1 MKKLLILAVLGL
13 LVLFGG
19 KTQAQDSRA
28 VSFDKNWRFKKDTL
42 KDAERPAYNDANWR
56 TLDLPHDWSIQD
68 LPNQKEDE
76 VQGPFTKK
84 SIGKAATGF
93 TEGGVGW
100 YRKHFTL
107 KNTTGKRTYVL
118 FDGVYM
124 NADVWVNGHHL
135 GNHPYGYTSFYYDL
149 TGYLNPAGKTNVV
162 AVCVKNIGKTSRWY
176 SGSGIY
182 RHVWLLI
189 LNPVHAKI
197 WGSFFTT
204 PQVSKDKA
212 TINIKTSVE
221 NMSSAKRMIG
231 VKIDLIDPFGA
242 IVASQKKY
250 LNVPADTS
258 ADLTQTLSAAS
269 PKLWSLTNPALYKAR
284 ITLIAVNKSI
294 DQTVT
299 PFGIRSLKFDGQKGL
314 LLNGET
320 VKLKGGCVHNDLG
333 PLGSASIDRAE
344 DRKVELLKQAG
355 YNAIRLSHNPPSPE
369 FLNACDRLGMLVLD
383 EAFDMWE
390 KAKNPEDYHLYFKDW
405 SQRDLESIIVRDRNH
420 PSVMM
425 WSIGNEI
432 YEAPDSSGYRNAKR
446 LADEVHRLDP
456 TRPVTD
462 AIVFLPPYTK
472 KPWADY
478 EPHVANLD
486 IDGYNYFLDKSAFFQ
501 RDSATLQRFETER
514 AKHPEK
520 LYLSTEYLPSAA
532 LENWDETEKY
542 PWFLGGFCWT
552 AMDYIGEAGI
562 GKPLLVPE
570 VQKLPKGLMGMGMFY
585 KDSWPVFNA
594 DCGDLDLTGNPKA
607 ASFYKNVVW
616 RNSQIEMLVHRPIPA
631 GMKEFVA
638 PWGFPDELKC
648 WTWPGQE
655 GKMMQV
661 NVYTRSKTVKLELN
675 GKVIA
680 EQNVP
685 DGSITATFN
694 IAYQPGTLVAKA
706 FDDGKETG
714 ASTLSTV
721 GKPVAIRLVADR
733 RTINA
738 NQNDL
743 SFVSVEIIDDK
754 GNIVPSVDDV
764 DVTFQLS
771 GKAMIIGLG
780 NGNPS
785 DMTSFQ
791 QSHKT
796 VYEGKALA
804 IIRPTGSKGLAT
816 LSAAATSL
824 KPGYVQIIVK

>member
-1 MKKLLILAVLGL
+1 
-13 LVLFGG
+13 
-19 KTQAQDSRA
+19 
-28 VSFDKNWRFKKDTL
+28 
-42 KDAERPAYNDANWR
+42 
-56 TLDLPHDWSIQD
+56 
-68 LPNQKEDE
+68 
-76 VQGPFTKK
+76 
-84 SIGKAATGF
+84 
-93 TEGGVGW
+93 
-100 YRKHFTL
+100 
-107 KNTTGKRTYVL
+107 
-118 FDGVYM
+118 
-124 NADVWVNGHHL
+124 
-135 GNHPYGYTSFYYDL
+135 
-149 TGYLNPAGKTNVV
+149 
-162 AVCVKNIGKTSRWY
+162 
-176 SGSGIY
+176 
-182 RHVWLLI
+182 
-189 LNPVHAKI
+189 
-197 WGSFFTT
+197 
-204 PQVSKDKA
+204 
-212 TINIKTSVE
+212 
-221 NMSSAKRMIG
+221 
-231 VKIDLIDPFGA
+231 
-242 IVASQKKY
+242 
-250 LNVPADTS
+250 
-258 ADLTQTLSAAS
+258 
-269 PKLWSLTNPALYKAR
+269 
-284 ITLIAVNKSI
+284 
-294 DQTVT
+294 
-299 PFGIRSLKFDGQKGL
+299 
-314 LLNGET
+314 
-320 VKLKGGCVHNDLG
+320 
-333 PLGSASIDRAE
+333 
-344 DRKVELLKQAG
+344 
-355 YNAIRLSHNPPSPE
+355 
-369 FLNACDRLGMLVLD
+369 
-383 EAFDMWE
+383 MWE

>member
-1 MKKLLILAVLGL
+1 
-13 LVLFGG
+13 
-19 KTQAQDSRA
+19 
-28 VSFDKNWRFKKDTL
+28 
-42 KDAERPAYNDANWR
+42 
-56 TLDLPHDWSIQD
+56 
-68 LPNQKEDE
+68 
-76 VQGPFTKK
+76 
-84 SIGKAATGF
+84 
-93 TEGGVGW
+93 
-100 YRKHFTL
+100 
-107 KNTTGKRTYVL
+107 
-118 FDGVYM
+118 
-124 NADVWVNGHHL
+124 
-135 GNHPYGYTSFYYDL
+135 
-149 TGYLNPAGKTNVV
+149 
-162 AVCVKNIGKTSRWY
+162 
-176 SGSGIY
+176 
-182 RHVWLLI
+182 
-189 LNPVHAKI
+189 
-197 WGSFFTT
+197 
-204 PQVSKDKA
+204 
-212 TINIKTSVE
+212 
-221 NMSSAKRMIG
+221 MSSAKRMIG